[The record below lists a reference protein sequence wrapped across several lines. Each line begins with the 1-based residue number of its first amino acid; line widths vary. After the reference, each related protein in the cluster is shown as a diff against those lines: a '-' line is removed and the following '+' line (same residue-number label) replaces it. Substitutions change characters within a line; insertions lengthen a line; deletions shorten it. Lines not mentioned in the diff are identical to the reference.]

1 MSLKRAGILKK
12 IFVVLLS
19 LFVLDILSVLIY
31 WNASTSYSNV
41 SIDNTYDCG
50 IVFFHSVT
58 KQGGLS
64 TDTKERCN
72 LAIELYRKGRIKN
85 ILCAGGASL
94 NKAGSLMMKEYI
106 FFSGVPDSSI
116 TADTLSFSSVTNLTE
131 ADKILARRNF
141 RTALIISSPSHIP
154 RLKYLS
160 DKLLH
165 ITNKSYVTFNY
176 DYGIIDIYLDCNSEF
191 IKWLYLLVFP
201 ESFNLFSKKLLNNK
215 IL

>member
-1 MSLKRAGILKK
+1 MSLKRIGISKK
-12 IFVVLLS
+12 IFIVLIS

-41 SIDNTYDCG
+41 STDNTYDCG

-58 KQGGLS
+58 KQGALS

-72 LAIELYRKGRIKN
+72 LAIELYKKGSIKN
-85 ILCAGGASL
+85 ILCVGGASL
-94 NKAGSLMMKEYI
+94 NKAGSLMMKDYLSY
-106 FFSGVPDSSI
+106 SGIPDSSL
-116 TADTLSFSSVTNLTE
+116 TADTLSFSSITNLSE
-131 ADKILARRNF
+131 ADKILTRRNF

-160 DKLLH
+160 ERLLH
-165 ITNKSYVTFNY
+165 NINKSYITFNY

-191 IKWLYLLVFP
+191 IKWVYLLFLP
-201 ESFNLFSKKLLNNK
+201 ESFTVFSKKFLLK
-215 IL
+215 